1 MDQEHILNSFSE
13 IEKQIDI
20 LIESCAQHE
29 ATISGLR
36 ARVQELEAALQDKQN
51 LEARFNQ
58 EKAVVKQKID
68 DLLNKLEDFATKPR
82 S

>member
-20 LIESCAQHE
+20 LIESCAEQE
-29 ATISGLR
+29 ATIKSLQDR
-36 ARVQELEAALQDKQN
+36 IQELELTLQGKQN

-82 S
+82 